1 MDELL
6 ELKQYI
12 EAERYD
18 DALLLISEMEEMAK
32 EDKLNK
38 IGSFIVILL
47 IHLIKQAAEKHTTR
61 SWDTSIRSSL
71 YEIGKTNKRKKSGG
85 CYADA
90 DEFSTI
96 IDESYPIAL
105 RRASDEAFEG
115 SFGED
120 ELEAMF
126 DVATLKTN
134 ALDKLIAT
142 KN

>member
-12 EAERYD
+12 EAERYE

-38 IGSFIVILL
+38 ISSFVVILL

-61 SWDTSIRSSL
+61 SWDTSIRASL
-71 YEIGKTNKRKKSGG
+71 YDICKTNKRKKSGG
-85 CYADA
+85 FYAHA
-90 DEFSTI
+90 DELNEMI
-96 IDESYPIAL
+96 EDGYPIAL
-105 RRASDEAFEG
+105 RRAFEG
-115 SFGED
+115 GFSEH

-126 DVATLKTN
+126 DVKVLKET
-134 ALDKLIAT
+134 ALDNLMAT
-142 KN
+142 TL